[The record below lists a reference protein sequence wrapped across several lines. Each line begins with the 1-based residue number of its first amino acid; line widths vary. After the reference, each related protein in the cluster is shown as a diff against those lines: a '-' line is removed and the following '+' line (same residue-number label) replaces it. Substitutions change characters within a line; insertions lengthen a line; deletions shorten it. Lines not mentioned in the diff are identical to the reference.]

1 MASRF
6 SLHPRT
12 RHALLVSAVILSAA
26 SLLRYA
32 AGAGASEADAG
43 MNPEPVH
50 LQRPQAKPLSAA
62 ALLGKQIFFDA
73 GLSASGKQSCSSCH
87 SPGHEYGPPD
97 GAAVQEGG
105 SSGTM
110 QGQRAV
116 PSLRYLYRTPNFSIG
131 PDDPANETVNV
142 GKLASQ
148 YAGTAHAQKT
158 VGSAASAVAMVPQ
171 GGLFWDGRVNT
182 FESQAMGP
190 LLNPVEMAN
199 SDVTSVAAKLRK
211 APYADDFTQLFGRA
225 ILGNPTRLVDEAMFA
240 VARYEVEDPSF
251 HPYSSK
257 YDYWLEGRARLTA
270 AELRGL
276 RLFED
281 KAKANCAGCHLDRPS
296 KDGRPPMFTDFQ
308 YEALGVPRNRALR
321 GNRDPRYYDLG
332 LCGPTRADL
341 RKDTRYCGMFKTPSL
356 RNSALRK
363 VFFHN
368 GYYHDLTQV
377 LAFYAFRD
385 TDPGKVYPRD
395 HGGRAEKFDDV
406 PEAYLANMDVTDPPL
421 DRKLGQEP
429 AMSEADMR
437 DIIAFLG
444 TLTDGYRAETE
455 AAVR

>member
-1 MASRF
+1 
-6 SLHPRT
+6 
-12 RHALLVSAVILSAA
+12 VSAAILSAA

-32 AGAGASEADAG
+32 AASETEVG
-43 MNPEPVH
+43 SNPHPVH
-50 LQRPQAKPLSAA
+50 LLRPHAKPLTAA

-73 GLSASGKQSCSSCH
+73 GLSASGKQSCASCH
-87 SPGHEYGPPD
+87 SPDHDYGPPD
-97 GAAVQEGG
+97 GAAVQAGG
-105 SSGTM
+105 ASGTM

-131 PDDPANETVNV
+131 PDDPENETVNV
-142 GKLASQ
+142 QQMASH

-158 VGSAASAVAMVPQ
+158 VGAATSAVAMVPQ

-199 SDVTSVAAKLRK
+199 KDVTSVAAKLRK
-211 APYADDFTQLFGRA
+211 ASYAGGFAQLFGPA
-225 ILGNPTRLVDEAMFA
+225 ILGNPARLVDEAMFA

-270 AELRGL
+270 AEARGL
-276 RLFED
+276 GLFED
-281 KAKANCAGCHLDRPS
+281 KTKANCAGCHLDRPG
-296 KDGRPPMFTDFQ
+296 KQGEPPMFTDFQ
-308 YEALGVPRNRALR
+308 YEALGVPRNRGLR
-321 GNRDPRYYDLG
+321 GNRDPSSYDLG
-332 LCGPTRADL
+332 LCGPTRVDL
-341 RKDTRYCGMFKTPSL
+341 KKDTQYCGMFKTPSL
-356 RNSALRK
+356 RNSAQRK

-385 TDPGKVYPRD
+385 TDPGKIYPRD
-395 HGGRAEKFDDV
+395 RDGKPEKFDDV
-406 PEAYLANMDVTDPPL
+406 PKAYLVNMDVTDPPF
-421 DRKLGQEP
+421 DRKPGEQA

-444 TLTDGYRAETE
+444 TLTDGYRPETE
-455 AAVR
+455 AAAH